1 VSRGQATEP
10 RYRLVRPLGHGGMA
24 SVYLAEDRELERPV
38 AIKRLAENFAADPEF
53 RRRFER
59 EACLAAPLSHPN
71 IVAVYDVGEEDGRP
85 FIVMEYVEGESVAE
99 ALRRGG
105 RFPVAESL
113 RIALDACAGLGAAH
127 AAGLV
132 HRDIKPHNLLITP
145 EGTVKIADFGLARSL
160 EGTFLTD
167 HGTVMGTAA
176 YLAPEQLDGGEV
188 SAAADVYSLGAVLY
202 ELLTGEAP
210 RSASTLVELVQRG
223 HDEPVRP
230 VHELAADVPS
240 AVEAAVMHALA
251 TDPAARPPSADAFA
265 TELRSAEDATT
276 VVSRPADAP
285 TEPLLR
291 RPRRQR
297 RAAVFLAAA
306 LAMLAAVVAAVAI
319 GVSTSDGSS
328 KSAPVVPPRSSGTPA
343 QQASAFAAWLRA
355 HAQ

>member
-38 AIKRLAENFAADPEF
+38 AIKRLAENFAADPAF

-71 IVAVYDVGEEDGRP
+71 IVAVYDVGEEEGRP

-99 ALRRGG
+99 ALRRG
-105 RFPVAESL
+105 RFPVSESL

-132 HRDIKPHNLLITP
+132 HRDVKPHNLLITP
-145 EGTVKIADFGLARSL
+145 EGSVKIADFGLARSL

-188 SAAADVYSLGAVLY
+188 TPAADVYSLGAVLY
-202 ELLTGEAP
+202 ELLTGEAQ
-210 RSASTLVELVQRG
+210 RSASTLAELVQRG
-223 HDEPVRP
+223 RDEPVRP
-230 VHELAADVPS
+230 VAEHAPDVPP

-251 TDPAARPPSADAFA
+251 TDPAKRPPSADVFA
-265 TELRSAEDATT
+265 AELRSAEDATT
-276 VVSRPADAP
+276 VISRPADAP

-291 RPRRQR
+291 PPRRQR
-297 RAAVFLAAA
+297 RTAVVLAAV

-319 GVSTSDGSS
+319 GMSTSGGGSS
-328 KSAPVVPPRSSGTPA
+328 NQPAPAAPRSSGTPA

-355 HAQ
+355 HAH